1 MLSLVAVG
9 GAAQS
14 PGPSSSEAPWNSWTG
29 MCLSR
34 LLVTVVLPLLVEMG
48 EWVHVLPALEAV
60 LCCLD

>member
-1 MLSLVAVG
+1 MLSLVEVG

-34 LLVTVVLPLLVEMG
+34 LQATVVLPLLVQMSK
-48 EWVHVLPALEAV
+48 WLHILPAPEAV